1 MRRTQKVGR
10 EPVSTSMRKKGWELP
25 SLDLLIGLAVFL
37 LAVLILASFPLL
49 GAATVVLFGFISLG
63 QIYPKLVY
71 AVAKTGEVAGG
82 LVLALGL
89 ADKGIEGLIASARL
103 VSCVRG
109 WHVGCRFPVFISND
123 GGLGLTR
130 RAPRDDDNIG
140 SGGGGVR
147 GGERGIR
154 LAK

>member
-10 EPVSTSMRKKGWELP
+10 EEPASTSMRKKGWELP
-25 SLDLLIGLAVFL
+25 SLDLLIGLAGFL
-37 LAVLILASFPLL
+37 LAVLILVSFPLL
-49 GAATVVLFGFISLG
+49 GAAAVVLFGFVSLG

-103 VSCVRG
+103 VCA
-109 WHVGCRFPVFISND
+109 
-123 GGLGLTR
+123 GGMSAAGFLFLFLMMG
-130 RAPRDDDNIG
+130 AWASRDVPHETTTT
-140 SGGGGVR
+140 SGVEE
-147 GGERGIR
+147 GECEEEKRGIR
-154 LAK
+154 LAE